1 MNKILNIIVAA
12 AALTFCFA
20 CNNEWEDEQF
30 AHYVGFKAPINSEG
44 CTSVYLKLRSAA
56 EIAEKGPVTYKLPLV
71 VSGSTPHSGD
81 LKVKVELD
89 LDSLEQLNLKNI
101 GFNRKDIWWHPV
113 PGVDTDL
120 NLTDDDY
127 NVKYADWLVKTPVN
141 SNGERAFTLPSEVI
155 IPSGKS
161 IELVPI
167 TFNFKEE
174 LGWDWT
180 KRYILPLKVAENQPG
195 YTANT
200 RKHYNNAL
208 LNIIP
213 FNDYS
218 GSYGASTM
226 LGYSADDNGNF
237 TDEMLSL
244 APLTMSDKIF
254 YAVDENTAFFYPGII
269 DHTYKQR
276 ADYKVYVTFEQ
287 GGALSFR
294 AENPDLDFQIVGPAT
309 YERPERVDDNKPYL
323 LYKYVILQFTYDFT
337 DRTGAVPT
345 RYRFK
350 GAMTMQ
356 RAVNTQIP
364 DEDQAIQW

>member
-1 MNKILNIIVAA
+1 MNKILNIIIAV
-12 AALTFCFA
+12 AALTFCFS

-44 CTSVYLKLRSAA
+44 VTSVYLKMRPEGELA
-56 EIAEKGPVTYKLPLV
+56 TYKLPLV

-81 LKVKVELD
+81 LNVKVELD

-101 GFNRKDIWWHPV
+101 GFNRQDIWWKPV
-113 PGVDTDL
+113 PEGVAT
-120 NLTDDDY
+120 Y
-127 NVKYADWLVKTPVN
+127 PSNVT
-141 SNGERAFTLPSEVI
+141 
-155 IPSGKS
+155 IPSGQSVALMDINVDLTKLD
-161 IELVPI
+161 LVH
-167 TFNFKEE
+167 
-174 LGWDWT
+174 
-180 KRYILPLKVAENQPG
+180 RYILPLKVAENQAG

-200 RKHYNNAL
+200 RKHYNNAM

-226 LGYSADDNGNF
+226 LGYSADDNGEF
-237 TDEMLSL
+237 TNEMMSL
-244 APLTMSDKIF
+244 APLTMSDKTF
-254 YAVDENTAFFYPGII
+254 YAVDDNTVFFYPGII

-276 ADYKVYVTFEQ
+276 ADYKVFVHFGI
-287 GGALSFR
+287 GGALTFE
-294 AENPDLDFQIVGPAT
+294 AENPDIDFKVIGAAS
-309 YERPERVDDNKPYL
+309 YDCPERYDANKPYL

-337 DRTGAVPT
+337 DHTGAVPT

-364 DEDQAIQW
+364 DEDQAIQWED

>member
-44 CTSVYLKLRSAA
+44 CTSVYLKMRSAA

-81 LKVKVELD
+81 LNVKVELD

-101 GFNRKDIWWHPV
+101 GFNRQDIWWEPA
-113 PGVDTDL
+113 PTDGYTF
-120 NLTDDDY
+120 NPT
-127 NVKYADWLVKTPVN
+127 VK
-141 SNGERAFTLPSEVI
+141 
-155 IPSGKS
+155 IPSGQS
-161 IELVPI
+161 ITLLDIEFDFAE
-167 TFNFKEE
+167 TN
-174 LGWDWT
+174 GWDWT

-195 YTANT
+195 YIANT
-200 RKHYNNAL
+200 RKHYNNAM

-213 FNDYS
+213 FNDFS

-237 TDEMLSL
+237 TNEMMSL

-294 AENPDLDFQIVGPAT
+294 AENPALDFQIVGPAT

-337 DRTGAVPT
+337 DSTGAVPT

-356 RAVNTQIP
+356 RADNTQIP

>member
-1 MNKILNIIVAA
+1 MNKILNIIIAV

-44 CTSVYLKLRSAA
+44 VTSVYLKMRSAE
-56 EIAEKGPVTYKLPLV
+56 EIAEKGPVTYQLPLV

-81 LKVKVELD
+81 LNVKVELD
-89 LDSLEQLNLKNI
+89 LDSLETLNLKNI
-101 GFNRKDIWWHPV
+101 GFNRKDIWWV
-113 PGVDTDL
+113 PAPEES
-120 NLTDDDY
+120 Y
-127 NVKYADWLVKTPVN
+127 SYP
-141 SNGERAFTLPSEVI
+141 SNIT
-155 IPSGKS
+155 IPSGQAVTLLP
-161 IELVPI
+161 IEFDLTKLDLV
-167 TFNFKEE
+167 N
-174 LGWDWT
+174 
-180 KRYILPLKVAENQPG
+180 RYILPLKVAENQPG

-200 RKHYNNAL
+200 RKHYNNAM

-226 LGYSADDNGNF
+226 LGYSADDNGQF
-237 TDEMLSL
+237 TSAMMALQ
-244 APLTMSDKIF
+244 PLTMSEKIF
-254 YAVDENTAFFYPGII
+254 YAVDDNTVFFYPGII

-276 ADYKVYVTFEQ
+276 ADYKVYVHFGEANALTFE
-287 GGALSFR
+287 
-294 AENPDLDFQIVGPAT
+294 AENPEIDFQIVGASS
-309 YERPERVDDNKPYL
+309 YEQPERYDDNKPYL

-337 DRTGAVPT
+337 DHTGAVPT

-364 DEDQAIQW
+364 DEDQAIQWDE

>member
-44 CTSVYLKLRSAA
+44 CTSVYLKMRSAA

-81 LKVKVELD
+81 LNVKVELD

-101 GFNRKDIWWHPV
+101 GFNRQDIWWEAAPTAGYTFN
-113 PGVDTDL
+113 PT
-120 NLTDDDY
+120 
-127 NVKYADWLVKTPVN
+127 VK
-141 SNGERAFTLPSEVI
+141 
-155 IPSGKS
+155 IPSGQS
-161 IELVPI
+161 ITLLDIE
-167 TFNFKEE
+167 FDFDEDN
-174 LGWDWT
+174 GWDWT

-195 YTANT
+195 YIANT
-200 RKHYNNAL
+200 RKHYNNAM

-213 FNDYS
+213 FNDFS

-237 TDEMLSL
+237 TNEMLSL

-294 AENPDLDFQIVGPAT
+294 AENPALDFQIVGPAT

-337 DRTGAVPT
+337 DSTGAVPT

>member
-44 CTSVYLKLRSAA
+44 CTSVYLKMRSAA

-81 LKVKVELD
+81 LNVKVELD

-101 GFNRKDIWWHPV
+101 GFNRQDIWWEAAPEKGYTFN
-113 PGVDTDL
+113 PT
-120 NLTDDDY
+120 
-127 NVKYADWLVKTPVN
+127 VK
-141 SNGERAFTLPSEVI
+141 
-155 IPSGKS
+155 IPSGQS
-161 IELVPI
+161 ITLLDIE
-167 TFNFKEE
+167 FDFDENN
-174 LGWDWT
+174 GWDWT

-195 YTANT
+195 YIANT
-200 RKHYNNAL
+200 RKHYNNAM

-213 FNDYS
+213 FNDFS

-237 TDEMLSL
+237 TNEMLSL

-294 AENPDLDFQIVGPAT
+294 AENPALDFQIVGPAT

-337 DRTGAVPT
+337 DSTGAVPT

>member
-12 AALTFCFA
+12 AALAFCFA

-44 CTSVYLKLRSAA
+44 CTSVYLKMRTEA
-56 EIAEKGPVTYKLPLV
+56 EIAEKGKVKYQLPLV
-71 VSGSTPHSGD
+71 VSGSTAHSGD
-81 LKVKVELD
+81 LNVKVELD
-89 LDSLEQLNLKNI
+89 LDTLEQLNLKNI
-101 GFNRKDIWWHPV
+101 GFNRKNIWWEAAPEAGYSFN
-113 PGVDTDL
+113 PT
-120 NLTDDDY
+120 
-127 NVKYADWLVKTPVN
+127 VK
-141 SNGERAFTLPSEVI
+141 
-155 IPSGKS
+155 IPSGQAITMLD
-161 IELVPI
+161 IE
-167 TFNFKEE
+167 FDFDESK
-174 LGWDWT
+174 GWDWT

-237 TDEMLSL
+237 TNEMLSL

-254 YAVDENTAFFYPGII
+254 YAVDEKTAFFYPGII
-269 DHTYKQR
+269 DHTYDDR
-276 ADYKVYVTFEQ
+276 ADYKVYVTYEDS
-287 GGALSFR
+287 GALTFR
-294 AENPDLDFQIVGPAT
+294 AENPEINFQIIGPAT
-309 YERPERVDDNKPYL
+309 YETPSRKDDNKPYL
-323 LYKYVILQFTYDFT
+323 EYRYVIMQFTYEFT
-337 DRTGAVPT
+337 DMTGAVDT

-364 DEDQAIQW
+364 DQDQAILW